1 MMKMTIIIS
10 LVVIFWFLYFL
21 HECEFCINKE
31 SREANEFIF
40 YLECACEGCRNISFS
55 IRVSNIRLLVK
66 LPVPR
71 NPTNLFF
78 VFQLIDL
85 CSVAIFFP
93 SERIVWSYGKY
104 QDAFRHRSDKVE
116 FVEGLP
122 DATLLDS
129 RRILFFT
136 YFFRSFL
143 ISFCRYTFFFLAL
156 VFISLFTFLL
166 SHFQYFFRFTISSF
180 L

>member
-1 MMKMTIIIS
+1 MIKRTIIIS
-10 LVVIFWFLYFL
+10 LVAIFG
-21 HECEFCINKE
+21 FCIFYMNASFVLIK
-31 SREANEFIF
+31 SREKQLSSFV
-40 YLECACEGCRNISFS
+40 YLECACEGCRNISIS
-55 IRVSNIRLLVK
+55 ICVSNIRLLVT

-71 NPTNLFF
+71 NPVNLLF
-78 VFQLIDL
+78 VFQSIDL
-85 CSVAIFFP
+85 CSVAIFLP

-116 FVEGLP
+116 FEVGLP
-122 DATLLDS
+122 DATLLDG

-136 YFFRSFL
+136 YFFRSFV

-156 VFISLFTFLL
+156 FFISFFTFLL